1 MWRNSGNLGIG
12 ILNTIPKVFNTV
24 STFISN
30 ALVDTFSSFYT
41 SEVEKTKTNK
51 LIKGF
56 GIVVFVCAIGIIFFT
71 LKENFDPNN
80 TNQLVQVEKDKPK
93 KLKNKKK
100 KLKKA

>member
-1 MWRNSGNLGIG
+1 MAKFRKLGIG
-12 ILNTIPKVFNTV
+12 ILNTIPKVYNIV
-24 STFISN
+24 STFISD

-71 LKENFDPNN
+71 LK
-80 TNQLVQVEKDKPK
+80 QKY
-93 KLKNKKK
+93 
-100 KLKKA
+100 

>member
-1 MWRNSGNLGIG
+1 MEEFRNLGIG

-24 STFISN
+24 SNFISN

-56 GIVVFVCAIGIIFFT
+56 GIVVFVCAIGITFFT
-71 LKENFDPNN
+71 LKENFDENN
-80 TNQLVQVEKDKPK
+80 VTQSSSKLKKINQK
-93 KLKNKKK
+93 KLKNRKK
-100 KLKKA
+100 